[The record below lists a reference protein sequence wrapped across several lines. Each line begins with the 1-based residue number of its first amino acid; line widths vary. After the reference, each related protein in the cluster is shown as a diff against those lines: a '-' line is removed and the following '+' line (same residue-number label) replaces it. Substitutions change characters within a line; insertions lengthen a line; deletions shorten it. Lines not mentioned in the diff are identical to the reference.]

1 MNKLQVLLN
10 GQWMTIKTGSS
21 NYLQGYMDA
30 MANQSPRLAH
40 RIVNPEGKVVR
51 ELEEKTEVR
60 IGQVAGWPTA
70 EQYEAAAK
78 RALERAEAIRNL
90 QKPVKVDQG

>member
-1 MNKLQVLLN
+1 M
-10 GQWMTIKTGSS
+10 
-21 NYLQGYMDA
+21 
-30 MANQSPRLAH
+30 
-40 RIVNPEGKVVR
+40 R

-78 RALERAEAIRNL
+78 RALERAEAIRN
-90 QKPVKVDQG
+90 QEWFST

>member
-1 MNKLQVLLN
+1 
-10 GQWMTIKTGSS
+10 
-21 NYLQGYMDA
+21 MDA

-40 RIVNPEGKVVR
+40 RIVKPEGKVVR
-51 ELEEKTEVR
+51 EIEEGTEVR

-78 RALERAEAIRNL
+78 RALERAEAIRN
-90 QKPVKVDQG
+90 QEWFST